1 MTDYIRRLVSGNKA
15 RYKDDEFEL
24 DLVYLTP
31 RLIIMGY
38 PASGLE
44 SLYRNPRGE
53 VRKFLESRHGKGF
66 WVWNLCPLRENGYA
80 GKEVFDGRVSRW
92 PWPDH
97 HAPPL
102 TYLPLV
108 AKEIQAWMKGEQGRV
123 AVLHCKAGKGRSG
136 TMACS
141 YLLFEAFSEHSSPA
155 QKLVEEVIA
164 ATASSESDTPSEA
177 IPSPSEQSVSS
188 TPVEAQSP
196 KDKDPAQVLKDILD
210 LHTSK
215 RMRSVEGKEK
225 QKQGVSIPSQ
235 RRWLGYYAKIL
246 HGTCPSYFL
255 SYNPIS
261 ASTSATVSTSNDR
274 VRLTHIILR
283 MHPPSSLKKN
293 LLKAANTILDR
304 GKEGGGRVWASLA
317 RYDDTMVATTEDWIR
332 GGQKGGEEVFKDQD
346 KMVRSFAKVGC
357 SDSGVE
363 EGKGEEKI
371 VTYTLKA
378 LSNKSWENIQEEV
391 KGEKEPMGV
400 PEGVPPS
407 AATSVADLTIIP
419 PTTGNGKAQKDS
431 QGVILDANR
440 EVRVKLY
447 MGQVFMGWLWLV
459 PSFHMPS
466 DSKERTTL
474 KLTRKE
480 VDFPLGIGK
489 DIVDVEIGFEWVITT
504 KPDGD
509 GEQVSVQEAA
519 PVEPPNREDALSP
532 QGKGNILTSAVQ
544 GAASGETTGGIRG
557 VVEATQAVES

>member
-15 RYKDDEFEL
+15 RFKDDEFEL

-53 VRKFLESRHGKGF
+53 VKKFLEGRHGKGF
-66 WVWNLCPLRENGYA
+66 WVWNLCPLRENEYT
-80 GKEVFDGRVSRW
+80 GKEVFDGRVTRW

-102 TYLPLV
+102 AFLPLV
-108 AKEIQAWMKGEQGRV
+108 AQEIASWLKGEQGRV
-123 AVLHCKAGKGRSG
+123 GVLHCKAGKGRSG

-141 YLLFEAFSEHSSPA
+141 YLLLEAFSDSTSSA

-164 ATASSESDTPSEA
+164 ATAAESSTHPEVT
-177 IPSPSEQSVSS
+177 ISPSGDSRSGSIGAEN
-188 TPVEAQSP
+188 
-196 KDKDPAQVLKDILD
+196 KGKDPTQVLKDILD

-215 RMRSVEGKEK
+215 RMRTVEGQEK

-235 RRWLGYYAKIL
+235 RRWLGYYARIL
-246 HGTCPSYFL
+246 HESCPPYFL
-255 SYNPIS
+255 SYKPG
-261 ASTSATVSTSNDR
+261 STTSSLTSNDR
-274 VRLTHIILR
+274 VRLTHITLR
-283 MHPPSSLKKN
+283 MHPPSGLKKN

-304 GKEGGGRVWASLA
+304 GKERGGRVWASLA
-317 RYDDTMVATTEDWIR
+317 RYDDTMVSTVEGWIL
-332 GGQKGGEEVFKDQD
+332 GDEKGGEEVFKDKD

-357 SDSGVE
+357 ADFGVE

-371 VTYTLKA
+371 VTYTLKG

-391 KGEKEPMGV
+391 KGEENDVVPAV

-407 AATSVADLTIIP
+407 AATSVADLAIIP
-419 PTTGNGKAQKDS
+419 PNTNGRVQTNGE
-431 QGVILDANR
+431 GVVLDANR

-447 MGQVFMGWLWLV
+447 MGQVFMGWLWLI
-459 PSFHMPS
+459 PAFHMS
-466 DSKERTTL
+466 ANFDEKTVL

-480 VDFPLGIGK
+480 LDFPLGIGK
-489 DIVDVEIGFEWVITT
+489 DIIDVEIRLEWVPSAPMTSPGAPIAEQGTT
-504 KPDGD
+504 LM
-509 GEQVSVQEAA
+509 
-519 PVEPPNREDALSP
+519 EPPDRKDALSP
-532 QGKGNILTSAVQ
+532 QGKSNMLASAVQ
-544 GAASGETTGGIRG
+544 GVAAGDTVGGVRG
-557 VVEATQAVES
+557 VVEARQAGDD